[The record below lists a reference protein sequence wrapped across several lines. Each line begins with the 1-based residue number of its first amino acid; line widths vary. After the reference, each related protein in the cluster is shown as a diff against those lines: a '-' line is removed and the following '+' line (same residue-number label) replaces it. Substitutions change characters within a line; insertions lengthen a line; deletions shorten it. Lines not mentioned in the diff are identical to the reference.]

1 MSRSVDE
8 IQDELNNARE
18 YRQTMIEA
26 GDEYEVGMVR
36 TEIDALVQ
44 QLIGAQ
50 IERPFTEHENLYGDN

>member
-8 IQDELNNARE
+8 IQDELNRARE
-18 YRQTMIEA
+18 YLYEMMKA

-36 TEIDALVQ
+36 GEITELVKE
-44 QLIGAQ
+44 LIEAQ